1 MEKDYKSGLDA
12 GFDYRLCAACKG
24 RGYCKRKCII
34 LEKFSNSMPHRKI
47 HFSGSSPP
55 EVFVGRHDYPN
66 VFAGILAPQERGST
80 EQYSMP
86 EIWHKNSMGIQEIL
100 AYRGSLIYSRF
111 RNNVNDAR
119 AEKSFLPVMQEIA
132 MSNRAVSAEFFLK
145 KPAHFEM
152 HLDRHVPIIGNP
164 APLRHVSLEENPHI
178 EKKVDYLA
186 GDDEIKASEAIKEL
200 YSSDIEISSIIK
212 ILSAGLL
219 GIRMQRRLVPT
230 RWSVTA
236 TDDTLSKFLLEKV
249 RDYKETG
256 EIMLFHSEYL
266 GNHYEFLLLPGKFS
280 FEVIEAKMAGSVWNP
295 GPFSPLYL
303 AQDYE
308 GFNGRKAYADSVT
321 GAYYAN
327 RLALCEYLESVQR
340 QASCFVMRE
349 CRPEYWAPCGVGI
362 LREAS
367 RQAFKNKPDIFSTLQ
382 DALSAAQGRMKINIS
397 VFREKSWLLK
407 EHGKQKRLNEWMG

>member
-1 MEKDYKSGLDA
+1 MITQMCLQEYLRRRSAAAQSSTACLKSGIRTA
-12 GFDYRLCAACKG
+12 WAF
-24 RGYCKRKCII
+24 RK
-34 LEKFSNSMPHRKI
+34 
-47 HFSGSSPP
+47 
-55 EVFVGRHDYPN
+55 
-66 VFAGILAPQERGST
+66 
-80 EQYSMP
+80 YS
-86 EIWHKNSMGIQEIL
+86 H
-100 AYRGSLIYSRF
+100 
-111 RNNVNDAR
+111 AR
-119 AEKSFLPVMQEIA
+119 AEKRFLPVMQEIA

-256 EIMLFHSEYL
+256 AIMLFHSEYL
-266 GNHYEFLLLPGKFS
+266 GNHYECLLLPGKFS